1 MNAELYIL
9 RNAGGKAALSNSE
22 LNAIANALRTSDTKL
37 VYKTEL
43 DADEDRILECVIQS
57 TDTNEKIDYV
67 IIPNAFD
74 GNVNTVIYRTL
85 SDIVSHKHSSV
96 KRRFTEK
103 NGDGETELVKAEPIG
118 EKQLENGCFFVING
132 VSFILLPKDKA
143 SVLEKMVKKAI
154 PFVNERNEKR
164 AKKAEEEA
172 AKAEKKDDGLKLS
185 GNEPT
190 AEVQLKTYNR
200 ATISNGGK
208 GSGSR
213 IDANKITV
221 IDNTD
226 TDGVVLSGVREP
238 KEKVGFFKERFV
250 PLKTDSGKEKAR
262 KIILDLAI
270 IVFIVTAV
278 IILKLMVLDPV
289 ENSKKYDEIRDLVKT
304 EAVEVATEITTD
316 AEGHKVVIQVKQ
328 SKKWDK
334 LKQINS
340 EVVGWVTI
348 DGTNIDY
355 PVLQHP
361 GDNDDGQF
369 YLHRDIYRNYSGYG
383 SIFLDYRSNKAVKS
397 KNLILHGHHMNDGSM
412 FQNLM
417 GYGKYT
423 ADMSFYNDHPTIEF
437 DTPDGD
443 AVYKIISVFKTSTLD
458 AHGDFFNYLVGSFES
473 DAEFMNYVYL
483 VRARSL
489 INTGVTCNEKDQL
502 LTLSTCSYEYSEFR
516 TVVVARKT
524 RVGEDSSV
532 DTSRASANPNP
543 LWPDVYY
550 GFDDSKKPKVT
561 TFKTESKNGRIS
573 WYDGKGNLKGKERM
587 FTLHDEE
594 DELASENA
602 SAAASATTPAATQ
615 QEVTQP
621 QTQPPTQAPPTEEP
635 EVKAE
640 SILFNYSTLV
650 VPIGGSDKLEIY
662 WTPSNVT
669 DKSIKWESSNA
680 NIATISPGGL
690 VKAKS
695 PGECTITAET
705 ENGKKTSCKIVV
717 TGRQATK
724 LTISPSNY
732 STDKKGE
739 QFKLTA
745 TVEPSNHTSTVKW
758 TSSNTKVATVTSN
771 GTVRTKGYG
780 ECRIT
785 ASIDGLEVSCTVTVN
800 KPSTPTQAPT
810 KAPAPPTQAPTQPPT
825 AAPTQAP
832 EPTAQIEEKT
842 DGE

>member
-85 SDIVSHKHSSV
+85 SDIVSHKDSSV

-226 TDGVVLSGVREP
+226 TDGVVLSGVRES

-304 EAVEVATEITTD
+304 EAVEVATE
-316 AEGHKVVIQVKQ
+316 
-328 SKKWDK
+328 

-842 DGE
+842 D